1 MFVAR
6 QSSNIQSD
14 IARNWSSWNFGQDGF
29 NGTYDELQDYLSS
42 CDDDS
47 PICISGLEL
56 YPRDI
61 KRHQFGELYENYW
74 VVIDNENASGGLS
87 CINLNADTLDQAV
100 IESQSACYFGDGD
113 CFDAN
118 NAVLVYTENDI
129 HIFEIAD

>member
-42 CDDDS
+42 CDDDF
-47 PICISGLEL
+47 PVCISGLEL

-74 VVIDNENASGGLS
+74 VVIDNENARGGLS
-87 CINLNADTLDQAV
+87 CINLDADTLEQA
-100 IESQSACYFGDGD
+100 ILESSSISYCCDGD
-113 CFDAN
+113 YFNAN
-118 NAVLVYTENDI
+118 DAVLVYSENDI
-129 HIFEIAD
+129 HIFQI